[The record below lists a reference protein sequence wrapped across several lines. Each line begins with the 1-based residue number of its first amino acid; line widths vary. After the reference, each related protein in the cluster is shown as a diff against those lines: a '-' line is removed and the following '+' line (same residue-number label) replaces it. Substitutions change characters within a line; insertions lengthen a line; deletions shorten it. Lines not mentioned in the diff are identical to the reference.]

1 MMQPA
6 TARDGERRPERIG
19 PYRIVGALGEGG
31 MGVVYRAA
39 HVETGAPVALKTVH
53 TSNERMLSSIRRE
66 VHALSRLRHPGVVRV
81 VGEGVDHAQPWYAME
96 LLEGLTLLRLARS
109 RWGAAL
115 ASAPTMLS
123 EAGGMPGVGRSGEFA
138 VREGTGS
145 AEPGVSP
152 EALVGQPAA
161 AGNLP
166 EALTLIRRLCVP
178 LSFLHGE
185 GIVHRDLKPENVF
198 ILPGDV
204 PVLVDF
210 GLVASFEG
218 TSGREALELAGAT
231 MGTPAYMA
239 PEQVRGEVVDARAD
253 LYALGCLLYELV
265 TGRPPFLAGNTLEL
279 VGKHLLATPTR
290 PSELVKGVPTALD
303 DLILRLLSKNPRER
317 IGHADDVASAL
328 VALGADAGHG
338 YPAEPPPPRAYLYR
352 PGFTGREEVFRKL
365 RQRIDAA
372 RSGQGAMIFLA
383 GESGVGKT
391 RLATEAGRAAT
402 GASLRAVASECTP
415 FNVAEQEGADYN
427 GAPLHPFARV
437 LEAVADRC
445 QEFGPSETARLLGSR
460 AKVLAPYAPALA
472 RAPGFDAVPDAPE
485 LSAEAGRQRLFRD
498 LADTLAAFASD
509 RGLFILLDDL
519 QWSDE
524 LTLAF
529 LESLPASYFEENAVV
544 FLGTWRSEEATDALR
559 RLAALP
565 HADALELN
573 RMDES
578 AVGEIVSAMLAMKRA
593 PDGFV
598 RFLTEQSEGNPF
610 FVAEYLRTALAEKL
624 IFRDTD
630 GHWRLLTGDD
640 DTRASL
646 ERLPLPRSLR
656 DLVTRRLDGLPE
668 ACWHLVE
675 VASVLGR
682 DVQGDLLHDVARQ
695 EAGLDETAW
704 LEALRT
710 VLDRQVLDERAAGQF
725 RFVHDRLREIAW
737 HRIPEERRKML
748 HRLVAERIEAA
759 CAERNDHAQHYRAL
773 AHHWTQS
780 GVLPRAI
787 EYLDKAGMQALD
799 TFANNEAVAF
809 LSEVLVLA
817 AKDGADIDVRRR
829 ARVERSLAEARLRL
843 GNLAEGRAH
852 AERALALCERPM
864 PASTPRWV
872 AGVLAQSAVRLWRAA
887 FGPPPPRRDDPLA
900 LEASHTFFRMMEVFL
915 YGNDPVRGLYCGLR
929 TLNVA
934 EAIPTSQPLAR
945 GYAMMAVILAATPMR
960 AVGTAWSER
969 ALGLAEALNAPSTIA
984 YCLSRAGVTLIHE
997 ARWGRAEELLQRGI
1011 ALCKLI
1017 GDKRQLEECQA
1028 ILGNG
1033 LFYRSAFEESRQA
1046 WRDVLR
1052 SATERNDPQIVC
1064 WGRLGQAVC
1073 LLRMGRFA
1081 EALATLD
1088 EAMPWV
1094 DAHVAS
1100 ADVLWAYGLLALA
1113 RLRVGRREEARAAAD
1128 KALAEMRAAQP
1139 VVYWMQPSLAGVV
1152 EVYNALAAEAKGAE
1166 RAALLAAGQEAAQV
1180 LQVFSWMFPFAR
1192 PAALLQRGQ
1201 RELILGKESKAVRT
1215 WHRGVAV
1222 ARELGMR
1229 YEEAQLLRSVADHDP
1244 AADRNAV
1251 RAQAASIFEA
1261 LGAAADLAAVR
1272 PPAP

>member
-1 MMQPA
+1 MMQSA
-6 TARDGERRPERIG
+6 AARDGDRRPERIG

-31 MGVVYRAA
+31 MGVVYRAV
-39 HVETGAPVALKTVH
+39 HHESGAPVALKTVH

-66 VHALSRLRHPGVVRV
+66 VHALSRLNHPGVVRV

-123 EAGGMPGVGRSGEFA
+123 EAGGMPGVGRSGEFT

-145 AEPGVSP
+145 TEPGVSP
-152 EALVGQPAA
+152 EALIGQPAA

-198 ILPGDV
+198 IRPGDV

-265 TGRPPFLAGNTLEL
+265 TGRVPFIASNTLEL

-290 PSELVKGVPTALD
+290 PSELVTGVPAALD
-303 DLILRLLSKNPRER
+303 DLILRLLAKNPRER
-317 IGHADDVASAL
+317 IGHADDVAAAL
-328 VALGADAGHG
+328 IALGADAAHG
-338 YPAEPPPPRAYLYR
+338 YDVKPPEPRAYLYR
-352 PGFTGREEVFRKL
+352 PGFTGRDEVFRKL
-365 RQRIDAA
+365 RARIDGA
-372 RSGQGAMIFLA
+372 RNGQGAVMFVA

-402 GASLRAVASECTP
+402 GQSLRAIASECTP

-427 GAPLHPFARV
+427 GAPLHPFVRV

-445 QEFGPSETARLLGSR
+445 QEFGPAETARLLGPR
-460 AKVLAPYAPALA
+460 CRVLAPYAPALT
-472 RAPGFDAVPDAPE
+472 RAPGFYDFPEAPS

-498 LADTLAAFASD
+498 LAETLAAFAAD

-524 LTLAF
+524 LTLTF
-529 LESLPASYFEENAVV
+529 LESLPAAYFEENPVV

-559 RLAALP
+559 RLAAMP
-565 HADALELN
+565 HADAFELT
-573 RMDES
+573 RMDET
-578 AVGEIVSAMLAMKRA
+578 AVGEIVAAMLAMQKA

-624 IFRDTD
+624 IYRDLA

-682 DVQGDLLHDVARQ
+682 DVQGDLLQEVARQ
-695 EAGLDETAW
+695 EAGIDEVAW

-737 HRIPEERRKML
+737 HRIPEARRHML
-748 HRLVAERIEAA
+748 HHLVAERIEAS
-759 CAERNDHAQHYRAL
+759 CAAHNDHPQHYRAL
-773 AHHWTQS
+773 AHHWTQAN
-780 GVLPRAI
+780 VLPRAI

-817 AKDGADIDVRRR
+817 ARDGASIDVARR

-843 GNLAEGRAH
+843 GNLSEGRAH
-852 AERALALCERPM
+852 AERALQLCQRPM
-864 PASTPRWV
+864 PVSTPRWV
-872 AGVLAQSAVRLWRAA
+872 GGLLMQSGIRLWRSL
-887 FGPPPPRRDDPLA
+887 FRVSNRVDDVLA
-900 LEASHTFFRMMEVFL
+900 LEAAHTFFRMMEVFL
-915 YGNDPVRGLYCGLR
+915 YGNDPLRGVYCGLR

-934 EAIPTSQPLAR
+934 EALPTSQPLAR
-945 GYAMMAVILAATPMR
+945 GYAMMAVMLAATPLR
-960 AVGTAWSER
+960 AIGTSWSEH
-969 ALGLAEALNAPSTIA
+969 AIDLAESLNAPSTIA

-997 ARWGRAEELLQRGI
+997 ARWSRAEELLQRGI
-1011 ALCKLI
+1011 ELCRLI

-1052 SATERNDPQIVC
+1052 SANERNDPQIAC

-1073 LLRMGRFA
+1073 LLRMGRFD
-1081 EALATLD
+1081 EALTTLD

-1094 DAHVAS
+1094 DAHAAS

-1128 KALAEMRAAQP
+1128 KALAQMLRSMP
-1139 VVYWMQPSLAGVV
+1139 VVYWVQPALAGVV
-1152 EVYNALAAEAKGAE
+1152 EVYNDLCFDAKGAARDE
-1166 RAALLAAGQEAAQV
+1166 LLAVGQQAARV
-1180 LQVFSWMFPFAR
+1180 LQVFSWSFQFAR
-1192 PAALLQRGQ
+1192 PAALFQRGK
-1201 RELILGKESKAVRT
+1201 RLLALGQGAKAVRT
-1215 WHRGVAV
+1215 WHRGLTV

-1229 YEEAQLLRSVADHDP
+1229 YEEAQLLRALADHDP
-1244 AADRNAV
+1244 TGDKVAL
-1251 RAQAASIFEA
+1251 RAQALTLFES
-1261 LGAAADLAAVR
+1261 LGAAADVAALR
-1272 PPAP
+1272 APST